1 MSVCTDRKE
10 MALSHLTEQLPRCSQ
25 PCLFTSVQKNT
36 FLLLWVLQGQLSKVF
51 YGSYINGIVKQFS
64 IAVVHCNLIF
74 KLSFTLKMYK
84 VYLVSGFARLE
95 FKMLF
100 RHWAFSIIKKQEK
113 ASLVLHI
120 SRLILQSDVSG
131 KKAILYTGQA

>member
-1 MSVCTDRKE
+1 

-36 FLLLWVLQGQLSKVF
+36 FLLLRVLQGQLSKVF

-64 IAVVHCNLIF
+64 VAVLHCNFIF

-84 VYLVSGFARLE
+84 VYLVNGFAQL
-95 FKMLF
+95 
-100 RHWAFSIIKKQEK
+100 
-113 ASLVLHI
+113 
-120 SRLILQSDVSG
+120 
-131 KKAILYTGQA
+131 